1 MSAVL
6 KKLEDEVLR
15 LPARARVWLAERLL
29 MSLDEEPG
37 DPDAERSSATEIG
50 RHAKGLTSGDTF
62 KAITAVARVR
72 SRQREL
78 LWQLIEVQEEERK
91 RIAGELHDR
100 MGRRFF
106 EFYYGARQCQEMLGD
121 RDPETSAVLA
131 RLVEGARDCA
141 SEIRDLINELRP
153 SVLDDFGFVEAL
165 KEHVTHL
172 QANGEFEV
180 SLRLDEAI
188 SQRLSPTANIALFR
202 AFQEAI
208 MNARKH
214 SSARRLWIEFTE
226 HPKGVFRLTVRDD
239 GKGFDPGNARQGHLG
254 LLYMKERIEAC
265 GGILRVY
272 SAPGEGAEIQVELP
286 IKQG

>member
-1 MSAVL
+1 MPAVL
-6 KKLEDEVLR
+6 KKLEDEVLG

-37 DPDAERSSATEIG
+37 DPDAERSSATEIE
-50 RHAKGLTSGDTF
+50 RHAKGLTSGGTV

-72 SRQREL
+72 PRQREL

-91 RIAGELHDR
+91 RIAGEIHDR

-106 EFYYGARQCQEMLGD
+106 EFYYGVRQCQEILGD
-121 RDPETSAVLA
+121 RDPETSAALA

-165 KEHVTHL
+165 KEHIAHL
-172 QANGEFEV
+172 QAGGEFEV

-188 SQRLSPTANIALFR
+188 SQMLSPTANIALFR

-226 HPKGVFRLTVRDD
+226 QPKGLFRLTIRDD
-239 GKGFDPGNARQGHLG
+239 GRGFDPEKSPKGHYG

-272 SAPGEGAEIQVELP
+272 SAPGEGAEIQVVFP
-286 IKQG
+286 GKQG